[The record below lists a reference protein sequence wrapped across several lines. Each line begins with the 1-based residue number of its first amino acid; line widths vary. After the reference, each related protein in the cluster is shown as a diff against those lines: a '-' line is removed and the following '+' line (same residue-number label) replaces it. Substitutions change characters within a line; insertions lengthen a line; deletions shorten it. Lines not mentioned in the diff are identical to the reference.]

1 MMNPPGG
8 KQSALMTPLAAR
20 EYSSAGSGQGGGLKS
35 SAQSGSRNYFKFSFN
50 IIFISLLI
58 IYKLLY

>member
-20 EYSSAGSGQGGGLKS
+20 EYSSAGSGQGGGPNRPLNPDLEIKLS
-35 SAQSGSRNYFKFSFN
+35 FVLLSFS
-50 IIFISLLI
+50 LV
-58 IYKLLY
+58 Y